1 METKGEEKMKKNVFE
16 SVFKAGFQVR
26 DIATPPKRR
35 K

>member
-1 METKGEEKMKKNVFE
+1 MKKNVFE

-26 DIATPPKRR
+26 NVATPPKRR